1 MNAPYIFKPNVEDI
15 SAHLHA
21 LFPPGFVHH
30 FPDAQ
35 IEVVYGPPGVFTGS
49 RWFSAFDLK
58 TIVDFVEVRNAYGDN
73 VYIGAAMRKGPV
85 PEKGRANT
93 DNFLATSCGYAE
105 FDGVGD
111 AERIGAI
118 MKEQRLEP
126 AFIVTTGTTPCL
138 RAHLYFRIKGGVTDA
153 VMLKE
158 INSRLR
164 DLFGSDDVTDAIRI
178 MRLGGCVNYPTE
190 KKQRERGYVAELVTV
205 KVAQGPREYSIEELI
220 GNAPTRQSSRGYS
233 GNRGYNESEEK
244 PASTVESFFKT
255 VNALALVQLSYW
267 VRPLFGDF
275 VKFYPST
282 GRWRTIPEANKT
294 LRGRGH
300 LEEAIS
306 ISQDGV
312 YDFGFRKPS
321 NPISLVMDYEPQ
333 KSFLVPTTAQEAA
346 FWLCERMNIA
356 PEALGWGARE
366 SRSAD
371 DAEYE
376 EGYGF
381 SNAGAQS
388 SAGATAAKR
397 ILPTIQIE
405 DGELSSL
412 ATRGE
417 EVLIAAGVAIYQ
429 RGGRLVRPIIETVD
443 ATRGRQTNIVQL
455 KLLDEVYLRD
465 LLCRN
470 ARWEKYSARS
480 KQQTPVNPPSEI
492 AHTIL
497 ARAGDWEFPAIAG
510 VISAPTMRPDGS
522 LLTEPGYD
530 KATRLLLVEPPPMP
544 AIPEKPTREDAEQ
557 ALALLTGFPFDDDV
571 ARACALSAMITPVV
585 RGAFPVTP
593 MHASRA
599 PTAGSGKSFLWDIVA
614 AIVIG
619 QPMPVLSTGASV
631 EETEKRL
638 GSALMAGQPL
648 ISIDN
653 ISGELGGDALCQIIE
668 RPFVDIRILGRSE
681 SVRVEARGTSL
692 FATGNNFVIVGDV
705 CRRTVTTNLDPRLE
719 RPELREFD
727 FDPVD
732 RVLANRGQYI
742 AAALTICR
750 AFFVAG
756 RPNKALRL
764 ASFEGWSDTVRSALI
779 WLGKQDPVKSMETAR
794 AEDPERAELSDM
806 LEAWI
811 DVIGTGSE
819 SRLKLADVLL
829 KGLSTSRESHE
840 SELEPTFPDFHAALM
855 AMAQRST
862 GRSVQPDARM
872 FGKWLQRFKGRI
884 VDGRRFM
891 FQSDA
896 KRGNEWWVEKV

>member
-1 MNAPYIFKPNVEDI
+1 VNAPYSLKPNIAEI

-21 LFPPGFVHH
+21 LFSPGFAHRW
-30 FPDAQ
+30 PDAQ
-35 IEVVYGPPGVFTGS
+35 IEVVYGPPSVFTGS

-58 TIVDFVEVRNAYGDN
+58 TIIDFAELRNTYGDN
-73 VYIGAAMRKGPV
+73 VYIGAALRKGPV
-85 PEKGRANT
+85 PEKGRANVH
-93 DNFLATSCGYAE
+93 NFLAASCAYAE
-105 FDGVGD
+105 FDGAGD
-111 AERIGAI
+111 AKRIGAI

-138 RAHLYFRIKGGVTDA
+138 RGHLYFRIKGGITDA
-153 VMLKE
+153 VTLKE

-178 MRLGGCVNYPTE
+178 MRLGGCINYPTE
-190 KKQRERGYVAELVTV
+190 KKRERGYVAELVTV
-205 KVAQGPREYSIEELI
+205 EIAQQPREYSVEELI
-220 GNAPTRQSSRGYS
+220 ALRPTQLQQHGRYDFNGAPRQSSLGIKYARS
-233 GNRGYNESEEK
+233 DDDVSELLQK
-244 PASTVESFFKT
+244 SRTPGHWHNSIR
-255 VNALALVQLSYW
+255 NAIATMV
-267 VRPLFGDF
+267 
-275 VKFYPST
+275 
-282 GRWRTIPEANKT
+282 
-294 LRGRGH
+294 GRGWSDD
-300 LEEAIS
+300 S
-306 ISQDGV
+306 IRFSCAPYCDGGK
-312 YDFGFRKPS
+312 DDPS
-321 NPISLVMDYEPQ
+321 LDPLID
-333 KSFLVPTTAQEAA
+333 
-346 FWLCERMNIA
+346 
-356 PEALGWGARE
+356 GARKKWDKPNGE
-366 SRSAD
+366 QDRRT
-371 DAEYE
+371 
-376 EGYGF
+376 G
-381 SNAGAQS
+381 
-388 SAGATAAKR
+388 
-397 ILPTIQIE
+397 LPTIQIE

-417 EVLIAAGVAIYQ
+417 EVLISAGVAIYQ

-455 KLLDEVYLRD
+455 KALDDVYLRD

-480 KQQTPVNPPSEI
+480 KMLTPVNPPSEV
-492 AHTIL
+492 AQTIL
-497 ARAGDWEFPAIAG
+497 ARTGDWRFPAIAG
-510 VISAPTMRPDGS
+510 VISAPTMRSDGS
-522 LLTEPGYD
+522 LLTEAGYD

-544 AIPEKPTREDAEQ
+544 AIPEKPTREDAER
-557 ALALLTGFPFDDDV
+557 ALALLEALLTGFPFDDDV
-571 ARACALSAMITPVV
+571 AKACALSAMITPVV

-653 ISGELGGDALCQIIE
+653 VSGELGGDALCQIIE
-668 RPFVDIRILGRSE
+668 RPFVDVRILGRSE

-705 CRRTVTTNLDPRLE
+705 CRRTVTTNLDPRVE
-719 RPELREFD
+719 RPELRQFG

-750 AFFVAG
+750 AYFVSG
-756 RPNKALRL
+756 RPNKAPRL

-779 WLGKQDPVKSMETAR
+779 WLGKEDPVKSMETAR

-806 LEAWI
+806 LEAWSE
-811 DVIGTGSE
+811 VIGTGSE
-819 SRLKLADVLL
+819 SRRKLADVLL
-829 KGLSTSRESHE
+829 KGLSTSRASQHL
-840 SELEPTFPDFHAALM
+840 ELEPTFPDFHAALM

-862 GRSVQPDARM
+862 GKSVQPDARM

-884 VDGRRFM
+884 VEGRRFM